1 MITFQGNMKMGNMEA
16 GNMEENKR
24 PGTIAGIVLEYAK
37 ADPGRLCVV
46 DEKRTWTYGEIAG
59 AVRRTAEGLVKRG
72 LKKGDRVLVKCMQD
86 APYLITDFAC
96 VMAGMVFVPLEKEAS
111 LERALDI
118 EGETEAS
125 LYVGEKIDGLS
136 CPQISFEELCA
147 ASGDSFSDCTA
158 QAEDPDETVQI
169 LYTTGTTGKSKGIE
183 ITHANNIALAE
194 NVSEGTQMKQGNVE
208 FIPLPISH
216 SHGLRC
222 CYANF
227 LKGGTVVLT
236 DGMRGVKAIYDLI
249 INYNVNAMDISPTA
263 ANVMLRLFKKVT
275 GELNERLDYIQ
286 IGTAA
291 LPEHLKEALCA
302 AFPDV
307 RLYNFYGSTESGRS
321 CVLNF
326 NSSEDRKFCV
336 GRPTKNARFIVTD
349 DERVPFESSREKTG
363 LLACAGAMNMKR
375 YWKQPELTESIMK
388 DGYIFTND
396 EAYIDENGYVYVLGR
411 KDDVINY
418 MGIKIAPEEIE
429 EVAAA
434 HPQVEDCCC
443 VPKADKTAGQV
454 PLLYVKVKN
463 PEDFDKKELSDYLSG
478 RIDSNK
484 LPRQI
489 ELIDEIPRTANGKL
503 QRKKLAVK

>member
-1 MITFQGNMKMGNMEA
+1 MGK
-16 GNMEENKR
+16 MEENKR
-24 PGTIAGIVLEYAK
+24 PDTIAGLVLARAK
-37 ADPGRLCVV
+37 ADPDRLCVV
-46 DEKRTWTYGEIAG
+46 DETRTWTYGEVAK
-59 AVRRTAEGLVKRG
+59 AARQTAAGLVKKG
-72 LKKGDRVLVKCMQD
+72 LQKGDRVLVKCMQD

-96 VMAGMVFVPLEKEAS
+96 VMSGMVFVPLEKEAS
-111 LERALDI
+111 LDRALDI

-125 LYVGEKIDGLS
+125 LYVGEEISGLS
-136 CPQISFEELCA
+136 CPQVSFKELCGMACADGKTGENA
-147 ASGDSFSDCTA
+147 AEENPFASCMA
-158 QAEDPDETVQI
+158 YCEDPDETAQI

-249 INYNVNAMDISPTA
+249 RNYNVNAMDISPTA

-349 DERVPFESSREKTG
+349 DARVPFESSPERTG

-375 YWKQPELTESIMK
+375 YWKQPELTQSIMK

-396 EAYIDENGYVYVLGR
+396 EAYIDGNGYVYVLGR

-434 HPQVEDCCC
+434 HPGVEDCAC

-454 PLLYVKVKN
+454 PLLFVKAKD
-463 PEDFDKKELSDYLSG
+463 PAGFDRKAFTDYLSS